1 MVRGIFKVAK
11 GDVTAMA
18 KPSPQALGLE
28 IGNQLIALLESGIRG
43 MNKEDRRIVL
53 RLLST
58 RLALYFLERRL

>member
-1 MVRGIFKVAK
+1 MS
-11 GDVTAMA
+11 

-43 MNKEDRRIVL
+43 MSKEDRRIVL

-58 RLALYFLERRL
+58 RMALYFLERRL